1 MIIGAACLL
10 SGQLA
15 CLKGSL
21 PAYKAACL
29 LTRQLACLQGRGCT
43 LVDVD
48 FAVKNFADFIR
59 HIPNHKMAPVFY
71 PIIRLYCSGK
81 Q

>member
-1 MIIGAACLL
+1 LSHARLAGRAGNPQMIIGAACLL

-29 LTRQLACLQGRGCT
+29 LTRQG
-43 LVDVD
+43 
-48 FAVKNFADFIR
+48 
-59 HIPNHKMAPVFY
+59 MY
-71 PIIRLYCSGK
+71 PR
-81 Q
+81 